1 MSYSIQEG
9 AEDARKR
16 QEALEAI
23 AEKYPDAWL
32 DTLDDGR
39 KVWMSNKVEP
49 TDFEIVPSERTGG
62 HIVKYTAVQEM
73 RVYMAHGTHT
83 HLGYFF
89 GTLLKKEHP
98 DVYKQLLE
106 ALR

>member
-1 MSYSIQEG
+1 MSYSISEG
-9 AEDARKR
+9 VEDGRKR
-16 QEALEAI
+16 LAAIEAVAS
-23 AEKYPDAWL
+23 KYPDAWL

-49 TDFEIVPSERTGG
+49 TDFEIVPCERTGG
-62 HIVKYTAVQEM
+62 TIVKYAAVQEM
-73 RVYMAHGTHT
+73 RVYMPHGTNT

-89 GTLLKKEHP
+89 GTTLKKEHP
-98 DVYKQLLE
+98 DVYKQFLD